1 MTLREMQMVAA
12 DRLAEVPE
20 LREAA
25 SRDAALLVMHG
36 LGVGRTE
43 LFMRT
48 ERVLT
53 DAEVA
58 RVSALIERRVG
69 MEPVQY
75 ITGEQEFYGMAF
87 RVTRATLIPR
97 PETELLVETVIV
109 RMPGARRIVDVGT
122 GSGAI
127 AVALAHA
134 LPGASVMAV
143 DISGAALEV
152 ARGNAVLNG
161 VSVEFRLGDLLAGVE
176 QGVDVVVSNPPYI
189 PSVDRDGMHPQVT
202 EFEPAGALF
211 AGVDG
216 LSVYRRL
223 IPQAWEVL
231 RVGGMLAMEIGF
243 GQEEGLRGLMGGWGG
258 VEFLEDLRGV
268 RRVVVGMKEL

>member
-1 MTLREMQMVAA
+1 MTLREAQRVGTE
-12 DRLAEVPE
+12 RLSEVPE
-20 LREAA
+20 LRETA
-25 SRDAALLVMHG
+25 SRDADLLVMFA

-43 LFMRT
+43 LFVRP

-58 RVSALIERRVG
+58 RVSASIERRVG
-69 MEPVQY
+69 LEPVQY
-75 ITGEQEFYGMAF
+75 ITGEQEFYGLPF

-161 VSVEFRLGDLLAGVE
+161 VAVEFRLGDLLAGVE

-189 PSVDRDGMHPQVT
+189 PSGDRDGMHPQVT

-216 LSVYRRL
+216 LEVYRRL
-223 IPQAWEVL
+223 IPDAWGVL
-231 RVGGMLAMEIGF
+231 RIGGMLAMEIGF
-243 GQEEGLRGLMGGWGG
+243 GQEEGVRGLMSGWGG

-268 RRVVVGMKEL
+268 RRVVVGWRT